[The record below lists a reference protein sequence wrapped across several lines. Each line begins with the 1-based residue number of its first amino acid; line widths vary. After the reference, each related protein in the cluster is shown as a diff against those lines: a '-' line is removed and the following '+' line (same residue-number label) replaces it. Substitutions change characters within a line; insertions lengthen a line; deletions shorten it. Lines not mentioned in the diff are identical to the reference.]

1 MDFHQLISSLQQKLP
16 NLGVR
21 LTDKLLAAELETYMG
36 VPLEMLRGMATAALQ
51 GMLTDMDRGKIEAF
65 PAYWKANT
73 GARAEAGARVEDMIM
88 AVTIGWELL
97 SESAA
102 ELCGDD
108 QALYNWWLVNA
119 APVIHAGIIT
129 LTQIFTVVRE
139 RLVREQE
146 ARIRELST
154 PIMPLYNGIL
164 ALPLV
169 GAIDGYRAGQVMETL
184 LSGISEQQADVVI
197 IDITGV
203 PVVDTNVANY
213 LLLAA
218 RAARLLGAQI
228 ILVGISAE
236 VAQTITQLG
245 SDLSTITTRANL
257 QSGVESAL
265 ALQGLSI
272 TAHN

>member
-1 MDFHQLISSLQQKLP
+1 VDSHQLINSLQQQLP
-16 NLGVR
+16 DLGIQLADR
-21 LTDKLLAAELETYMG
+21 LVAAGLDTYAG
-36 VPLEMLRGMATAALQ
+36 VPQQVLRSMATAALQ
-51 GMLTDMDRGKIEAF
+51 GLLTDMERGRIEAF
-65 PAYWKANT
+65 PEYWKSNT
-73 GARAEAGARVEDMIM
+73 AARAEAGARVEDMIQ
-88 AVTIGWELL
+88 AITIGWELL
-97 SESAA
+97 ATAAA
-102 ELCGDD
+102 ELCAGD
-108 QALYNWWLVNA
+108 QALYNWWLVNM
-119 APVIHAGIIT
+119 APVIHAGIVT
-129 LTQIFTVVRE
+129 LTQIFTIVRE
-139 RLVREQE
+139 RLIREQE

-236 VAQTITQLG
+236 VAQTIIQLG

-257 QSGVESAL
+257 QSGVEAAL

-272 TAHN
+272 AAER